1 MSENNKQNAVIVT
14 QQSSLL
20 ALSNQAK
27 ELMPLLTK
35 LALANMKEGATQDHA
50 ERTVTRELS
59 NLEAILNEKPEL
71 AACTTNSKI
80 QALKNCINNN
90 LSLAPSANLVYL
102 IPGQITVGM
111 DGSNQPIRE
120 WVVQYKPTANGNL
133 SIARQAGRVFDY
145 RFSTVYDD
153 TGHVHSVTI
162 IYLIPTV
169 GGTRWSDPYVF
180 MRPHFN
186 KWKKASAAKNKGTAN
201 ANYTSWNQDDKFQN
215 GSIDPDFALS
225 KAINHSLKRLGTNMN
240 ETVRMTHEVIL
251 NTPNL
256 NQYAGKIVIVDNPNP
271 ELIKNPDARDTFINP
286 ELGTPI
292 AEVKNGTTS
301 SPTTNINPDEM

>member
-20 ALSNQAK
+20 AVSK
-27 ELMPLLTK
+27 EAQQLMPLLTK
-35 LALANMKEGATQDHA
+35 LALANMKDGTTHEQA
-50 ERTVTRELS
+50 ERTVTREVS

-71 AACTTNSKI
+71 SACTTNSKI

-102 IPGQITVGM
+102 IPGQITVGT
-111 DGSNQPIRE
+111 DASNQPIRE

-145 RFSTVYDD
+145 RYSTQYDD
-153 TGHVHSVTI
+153 AGHVHSVTV
-162 IYLIPTV
+162 IYLIPTI

-180 MRPHFN
+180 MKPHFN
-186 KWKKASAAKNKGTAN
+186 KWKKASASKNKGNAN
-201 ANYTSWNQDDKFQN
+201 ANYTSWNQDEKFQN

-240 ETVRMTHEVIL
+240 EVAALPTATVI
-251 NTPNL
+251 NTPNMV
-256 NQYAGKIVIVDNPNP
+256 QYMGRVALPANGDIQKIERAEIEPVIDIVHKTENPTPLGNANP
-271 ELIKNPDARDTFINP
+271 AANPVIDPNA
-286 ELGTPI
+286 
-292 AEVKNGTTS
+292 
-301 SPTTNINPDEM
+301 M

>member
-1 MSENNKQNAVIVT
+1 MSENQNQQAVSLT

-20 ALSNQAK
+20 AVSNQAK

-35 LALANMKEGATQDHA
+35 LALANMKEGTTQEQA
-50 ERTVTRELS
+50 ERTVTREVS
-59 NLEAILNEKPEL
+59 NLEAILNENPEL

-102 IPGQITVGM
+102 IPGQITVGV
-111 DGSNQPIRE
+111 DSANQPIKE
-120 WVVQYKPTANGNL
+120 WVVKYKPTANGNL

-145 RFSTVYDD
+145 RYSTVYDND
-153 TGHVHSVTI
+153 GHVHSITV

-180 MRPHFN
+180 MKPHFN
-186 KWKKASAAKNKGTAN
+186 KWKKAAIAKNNGKCP

-240 ETVRMTHEVIL
+240 EVAAIPSANVINTPNMIQYMGRVALPAGEEIQKIEKPSIDAADTIHEVIKM
-251 NTPNL
+251 TPNIDINL
-256 NQYAGKIVIVDNPNP
+256 AASPVIDPNQ
-271 ELIKNPDARDTFINP
+271 
-286 ELGTPI
+286 
-292 AEVKNGTTS
+292 
-301 SPTTNINPDEM
+301 M